1 MVSPGFRSPGGR
13 SFHSRGPAAEKLL
26 SPSFV
31 ACRRKE
37 PCIWRACTWGR
48 HGEYEGIICATGS
61 VAIISWTSCSFGCVW
76 QPPINEHDDDDDD
89 DDLSCAFYK
98 YVAPPYCLLKTRTFC
113 SDIGSLFRM
122 LLGEDFVALM
132 ILYLL
137 RIKTKKLFRQISNET
152 HYLYPLIPKREKN
165 DKSFNSPRNR
175 GHKYLHP
182 IESTLFLNI

>member
-1 MVSPGFRSPGGR
+1 
-13 SFHSRGPAAEKLL
+13 
-26 SPSFV
+26 
-31 ACRRKE
+31 
-37 PCIWRACTWGR
+37 
-48 HGEYEGIICATGS
+48 
-61 VAIISWTSCSFGCVW
+61 
-76 QPPINEHDDDDDD
+76 
-89 DDLSCAFYK
+89 
-98 YVAPPYCLLKTRTFC
+98 
-113 SDIGSLFRM
+113 M

-175 GHKYLHP
+175 GQKYLHP